1 MKDSKKLSRVVVV
14 AAIAVALMFLIPTGV
29 SSAQPMNPNNGS
41 NYSTTIVPP
50 SSIPPNTTLT
60 VTPPVKIPTGITP
73 LTYVLGHNYTTPKE
87 PRVVYMNVNIPSTPW
102 EAIILNYTGSVF
114 GTVYDTEATLSVDN
128 VTVFRSVNPENG
140 YYDIVTNL
148 TQYEPLFHGQTSL
161 AFAFPDAA
169 VDGEYISNVSVSLY
183 SGSAPAG
190 LPDNIVSLTPAISG
204 LFIGNSDN
212 YTLPVSVPN
221 DTQAAVMQVWLVGNS
236 FDESWYADEPSYRSL
251 EISAGNHLIANVL
264 PYYKVASGELDLFAW
279 RPLMAPYEINM
290 IPYTINVTA
299 ALGLLEHSQNLTLKI
314 PNVSPLGAF
323 WKVRITMLLWT
334 SSDVKGASLVSYGNS
349 TTTSLHTDVYMPNA
363 GTSANGGNVSTP
375 QYFFEEVNLSYHFTS
390 IIYTTT
396 GSIIASK
403 ETRESSYMN
412 QYSINLVWENWT
424 AYQLT
429 TSTMITR
436 YNERGNHAINID
448 KKVSYYPFTAD
459 TGFSFSVTTTT
470 NGGFPMYGPFAS
482 YLNGTYIA
490 WNVTNY
496 YTSISNHMVIHSR
509 TFTSNSVSVQNGV
522 FAGVIELTSPVA
534 GIIVNITK
542 ITSITSKDYLSTAS
556 NFNGKYAVTTGY
568 QHTITA
574 VSNNPSGPFYFGNVT
589 FDEYSYFQYTGHQQ
603 FPFNFNYFQAM
614 VNSKTKGGHEIK

>member
-1 MKDSKKLSRVVVV
+1 MKDSKKLSRVVVI

-41 NYSTTIVPP
+41 NYSTTIVPS

-375 QYFFEEVNLSYHFTS
+375 QYFFEEVNLSYHFSS

-403 ETRESSYMN
+403 ETRETSYMN

-496 YTSISNHMVIHSR
+496 YTNISNHMVIHSR
-509 TFTSNSVSVQNGV
+509 AFTSNSVSVQNGV
-522 FAGVIELTSPVA
+522 YAGVIELTSPVA

-542 ITSITSKDYLSTAS
+542 ITSITSKDYLSTVS